1 VFADWVEGLVARW
14 FAPLRLV
21 LVAVLV
27 AADLAL
33 MHRPGSA
40 ADWALVPAAY
50 AAYAAAVRLPMPAV
64 AVLSVLLATAE
75 VAASPVLLP
84 VKGMLGLAL
93 FELAVRRPAR
103 ELLAGAA
110 AFALAV
116 AFGRIGDPA
125 GEIVPALFRVA
136 VFAAVLLLTGA
147 YIRSVRAVAREA
159 RERAA
164 EQERRRH
171 AETRAARA
179 AERTAIARELHDLV
193 AHHVSSMV
201 LRVGVARHVLP
212 ESGGARV
219 GEVLDDLHATG
230 TAALADL
237 GHLVAVLRD
246 PSTVHGDQPPVEPAA
261 LPAALDR
268 VVEQGRRTGL
278 AVEATVDPAVAGLDP
293 VRGVTVLRL
302 VQEGLANA
310 AKHAGPGARVR
321 LSARVGPDA
330 VRLVIRDGGGGG
342 RDRPASPPGYG
353 LVGMRE
359 RVGLLGGTLEAGPAG
374 SGPGWELSAELPHDP
389 SPSAVPLDGRA
400 DAERLEARP

>member
-1 VFADWVEGLVARW
+1 MFADRVENLVGRW

-21 LVAVLV
+21 LVAVL
-27 AADLAL
+27 AAGDLAL
-33 MHRPGSA
+33 MHRPGSVG
-40 ADWALVPAAY
+40 DWAVVLAAY
-50 AAYAAAVRLPMPAV
+50 GAYAAAVRLPMPAV

-75 VAASPVLLP
+75 VAASAVIMP
-84 VKGMLGLAL
+84 VKGMLAIAL

-103 ELLAGAA
+103 ELSAGAA

-116 AFGRIGDPA
+116 ACGRIGDPA
-125 GEIVPALFRVA
+125 AEVVPALFRVA
-136 VFAAVLLLTGA
+136 VFAAVLLLGGA

-159 RERAA
+159 RERAT
-164 EQERRRH
+164 EQERRRL

-212 ESGGARV
+212 DSGPRV

-246 PSTVHGDQPPVEPAA
+246 PSTVHDDQPPVEPAA
-261 LPAALDR
+261 LPAALER

-278 AVEATVDPAVAGLDP
+278 AVEASVDPAVAGLDP

-321 LSARVGPDA
+321 LTARVDPDA
-330 VRLVIRDGGGGG
+330 VRLMIRDGGGGG

-374 SGPGWELSAELPHDP
+374 PGWELSAELP
-389 SPSAVPLDGRA
+389 LDGRP
-400 DAERLEARP
+400 DPRPGAERLEARP